1 MCFAQPEAMIQRN
14 RIGQDVRAGDVFG
27 RAKKVVFRETV
38 PKKTAIQRSRISDLL
53 EANLVL
59 YRIAVD
65 GDGELGQGAGS
76 GGADVI
82 LAIATSS

>member
-1 MCFAQPEAMIQRN
+1 MR
-14 RIGQDVRAGDVFG
+14 RALARLHELQIRSGPTDRCVG
-27 RAKKVVFRETV
+27 TV
-38 PKKTAIQRSRISDLL
+38 PEEQHLL